1 MEVTTLSLRTTP
13 GGAKTTDIRGQSRIP
28 QPPSLIPLLSPKSA
42 RNQAPSSSLPSS
54 LSVPQLGLVP
64 PNRTPS
70 GNGPSSQTATLPHS
84 PQVPASG
91 GTSLPSLRT
100 LRNLLP
106 FGGSGKPAS
115 GAAAP
120 GPLRSPFTSFAP
132 VRRSMNVER
141 KNSSQFSRPGDDSD
155 GAVISIA
162 PSPPRQPSP
171 ERTRDVSRSADAQD
185 PSDPSPL
192 SEQPLR
198 GEIGTCDATS
208 AQGTT
213 K

>member
-1 MEVTTLSLRTTP
+1 MEVATLSLRTTP
-13 GGAKTTDIRGQSRIP
+13 GGTKTGQTRIP
-28 QPPSLIPLLSPKSA
+28 QPPSLIPLLSPKSP
-42 RNQAPSSSLPSS
+42 RNHPPSSSLPSS

-70 GNGPSSQTATLPHS
+70 GNGPPSQSAVPQQS
-84 PQVPASG
+84 PQVPAAG
-91 GTSLPSLRT
+91 GTSLPTLRS

-106 FGGSGKPAS
+106 FGSAKPAVS
-115 GAAAP
+115 AATP
-120 GPLRSPFTSFAP
+120 GPRGGPFASFAP

-171 ERTRDVSRSADAQD
+171 ERTRDTPRSADAHS
-185 PSDPSPL
+185 SDPSSL
-192 SEQPLR
+192 SGSSLH
-198 GEIGTCDATS
+198 GELGTCEATGS
-208 AQGTT
+208 LGTT